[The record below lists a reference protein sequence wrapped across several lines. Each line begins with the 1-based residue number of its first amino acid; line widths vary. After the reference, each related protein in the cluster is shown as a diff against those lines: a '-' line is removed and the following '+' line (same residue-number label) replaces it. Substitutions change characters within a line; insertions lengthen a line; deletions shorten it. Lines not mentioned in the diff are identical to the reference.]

1 MTKLRGKRQIGKV
14 KAGYRKIADVTG
26 EANGRVIQLPHLNDR
41 WWRKT
46 PGTKQPLQA
55 SENRFQ
61 ETDLGMTINA
71 HKVIRTA
78 VSALALSICAGPM
91 AAMAQDAAA
100 PAGAPPLGWFKTC
113 DKQGDSDVCAV
124 QNVLLSQ
131 NGQLITA
138 VGLITVEGQVNRKIM
153 QVSVPSARLIQPG
166 ITMQIDGAKPQK
178 LDYVLCIPDRCTA
191 EIALTDPMIASLKK
205 GTDVVFTSVNFRR
218 AANPIK
224 VSLSGFTGA
233 FDGKPISQSQLAES
247 QRSLQESMQKKAE
260 EARKKLEDAQ
270 NAAKAGQ

>member
-1 MTKLRGKRQIGKV
+1 MTPDRTKLR
-14 KAGYRKIADVTG
+14 
-26 EANGRVIQLPHLNDR
+26 
-41 WWRKT
+41 
-46 PGTKQPLQA
+46 QA
-55 SENRFQ
+55 STNRFQ
-61 ETDLGMTINA
+61 ETDLGMMLKAN
-71 HKVIRTA
+71 KVFGTA
-78 VSALALSICAGPM
+78 LSALVLSLGVTPM
-91 AAMAQDAAA
+91 AFAQDAAA

-138 VGLITVEGQVNRKIM
+138 VGLITVEGQVNRKVL
-153 QVSVPSARLIQPG
+153 QVSVPSARLIPPG
-166 ITMQIDGAKPQK
+166 VMMQIDGAKGQK

-191 EIALTDPMIASLKK
+191 ELPLTDAMINSLKK
-205 GTDVVFTSVNFRR
+205 GTDVVFTSTNFRR

-270 NAAKAGQ
+270 NAAKSGQ